1 MTDDADRERE
11 KEERRKQALHDLNPI
26 EDVKGALEYV
36 RGLDPIDDVKE
47 FMEKAA
53 EVLDPRE
60 SDLRAVVPEEDTH
73 SESEERR

>member
-1 MTDDADRERE
+1 MSDDADRERE

-26 EDVKGALEYV
+26 EDVKGAVAYV
-36 RGLDPIDDVKE
+36 KGLDPIEDVKD

-60 SDLRAVVPEEDTH
+60 SDVRAVVPEEDTH